1 MKMLWLSSHVSIA
14 YNAWLIR
21 RAKHNRR
28 QQLSF
33 SFRQM
38 RFEMNYEVNEGQTTW
53 NEFVWIIFI
62 DNFHK
67 FNRLLDPQYVYF
79 RCGKFLVFQYLFP
92 IQFLNNLQGFISSQ
106 RRHSR

>member
-1 MKMLWLSSHVSIA
+1 M
-14 YNAWLIR
+14 
-21 RAKHNRR
+21 
-28 QQLSF
+28 
-33 SFRQM
+33 
-38 RFEMNYEVNEGQTTW
+38 
-53 NEFVWIIFI
+53 FI

-106 RRHSR
+106 LRHSR